1 MHKHTENT
9 HPSEWSAV
17 STQKFQGPELESL
30 VCMKKNCS
38 MQKSMQKKNWNMSPN
53 EWWCIGNTA

>member
-17 STQKFQGPELESL
+17 STQKFKGPELESL
-30 VCMKKNCS
+30 VHTEKKL
-38 MQKSMQKKNWNMSPN
+38 KDV
-53 EWWCIGNTA
+53 T